1 MKMRKNDIFIRFF
14 LSNIL
19 IMLLVSSII
28 GFTIISY
35 IFSSLM
41 NDEKNAALKVLSHA
55 HLSMD
60 SNLSNLRTLSSE
72 ISNNKQ
78 IDLLIRNQEMIQE
91 TTVLEHFKH
100 LKEIFTIIII
110 ICIFIGIAI
119 SYFLLLH
126 NYKPINKIYEAI
138 KILDKDSKNVN
149 DNSNLKY
156 DTVMNILKDFI
167 IEKKELEEKIL
178 VYTPI
183 IRKNYIVKLVTGKIK
198 KTQEVKEIEEVLKV
212 DINTSKYGVIVFHV
226 DDCLQLNDNN
236 NEEKQTM
243 AKLIISNIAEEV
255 ALKTNKA
262 FVVEEGEKIYLLI
275 IYNEEKDVSKCF
287 EEAEKIVKETFSV
300 ATEKYKI
307 VISAGIGNI
316 YYGYKKIRD
325 SYLEANVA
333 LSHEFISGK
342 SSIILFKNI
351 TFDNTNYYYPFEVEN
366 QIVQSVK
373 VGDFDSAN
381 ELLEKIFKE
390 NFIQRKL
397 PLKIARC
404 VAFDIICT
412 IYKILQQTNI
422 NYNQFLNENLDI
434 SESLGNTETVN
445 ELFIVVSSVVK
456 TICNHINFEKEQ
468 CNQEFREKIIDYLN
482 QNYQNSDLS
491 LTAAA
496 DAFKLSNYYLSRI
509 FKDMIGENFIDYLS
523 KLRIKQAKKL
533 LNKGALVNDVA
544 ERVGYNS
551 ANTFIRVFK
560 RYELQTPIQFREASS
575 MK

>member
-1 MKMRKNDIFIRFF
+1 
-14 LSNIL
+14 
-19 IMLLVSSII
+19 
-28 GFTIISY
+28 
-35 IFSSLM
+35 M
-41 NDEKNAALKVLSHA
+41 NDEKNAALRVISHA

-60 SNLSNLRTLSSE
+60 SNFNNLRTLSSE

-91 TTVLEHFKH
+91 TTVLDRFDN

-110 ICIFIGIAI
+110 ICIFIGFAI
-119 SYFLLLH
+119 SYFLFLH
-126 NYKPINKIYEAI
+126 NHKPINKIYEEI
-138 KILDKDSKNVN
+138 KVLDKDSKNVN
-149 DNSNLKY
+149 HNSNLKY
-156 DTVMNILKDFI
+156 DIVMNILKDFI
-167 IEKKELEEKIL
+167 IEKKELEDKIL
-178 VYTPI
+178 IYTPI
-183 IRKNYIVKLVTGKIK
+183 IRKNYITKLVTGKIEK
-198 KTQEVKEIEEVLKV
+198 AQEVKEIEEVLKV
-212 DINTSKYGVIVFHV
+212 DINTSKYGVIAFHI
-226 DDCLQLNDNN
+226 DDCLQLNDTN
-236 NEEKQTM
+236 NEEKHTK
-243 AKLIISNIAEEV
+243 AKFIISNIAEEV

-262 FVVEEGEKIYLLI
+262 FVVEEGEKIYLLL

-316 YYGYKKIRD
+316 YYDYKKIRD

-333 LSHEFISGK
+333 LSHEFIIGK
-342 SSIILFKNI
+342 SSIIQFKNI

-422 NYNQFLNENLDI
+422 SYDQFLNEKLDI

-445 ELFIVVSSVVK
+445 ELFTVVSSIVK
-456 TICNHINFEKEQ
+456 TICNHINSEKEQ
-468 CNQEFREKIIDYLN
+468 CNQELRKKIIDYLN
-482 QNYQNSDLS
+482 QNYQNRDLS

-544 ERVGYNS
+544 EKVGYNS